1 MAHDSLL
8 TLEAALKRLGD
19 LDRERQSLLEL
30 IQKLKQIRDTMV
42 PLLEKSE
49 RAKAETDAWLQKLDG
64 TVGALLRQAGE
75 WESDLESITR
85 EFKAQGDSVQGK
97 VQDSIN
103 RSAEA
108 VKKLESH
115 LDGLVEAKYRNLE
128 EGFGTLRKGLSAEA
142 IELKEM
148 VQGTAHSVE
157 QKAES
162 RLEEISIKADSM
174 LAKVNEN
181 IGQTNDQLKKIAS
194 RLAAYLT
201 ERTRRLEE
209 SLGAFKGE
217 QASLLQQINK
227 SYEHTREVYKTQLA
241 AIHDIEGSVENLQRE
256 LDKRTEVVA
265 KSVEETRQTLNEEAR
280 FSKDSAV
287 KLQEEVNSLQ
297 KGIGKVNRLT
307 DELRND
313 TASLKHES
321 QENRTN
327 YKRLLMLLLALAC
340 ALLL

>member
-1 MAHDSLL
+1 
-8 TLEAALKRLGD
+8 
-19 LDRERQSLLEL
+19 
-30 IQKLKQIRDTMV
+30 MV

-49 RAKAETDAWLQKLDG
+49 RSKAETDAWLQKIEG

-75 WESDLESITR
+75 WESDLKSVTR

-108 VKKLESH
+108 VRKLESD
-115 LDGLVEAKYRNLE
+115 LGGLVEAKSRSLE
-128 EGFGTLRKGLSAEA
+128 ERFGTLRKELSAEGV
-142 IELKEM
+142 ELKEM
-148 VQGTAHSVE
+148 VQGIARSVE
-157 QKAES
+157 QKAEIN
-162 RLEEISIKADSM
+162 LEETSLKADSM
-174 LAKVNEN
+174 IAKVNEN

-209 SLGAFKGE
+209 SLAAFKGE
-217 QASLLQQINK
+217 QATLLQQINK
-227 SYEHTREVYKTQLA
+227 SYEHMREVYKIQLA
-241 AIHDIEGSVENLQRE
+241 TIHDIEGSVESKQKQLE
-256 LDKRTEVVA
+256 ERTEAVA
-265 KSVEETRQTLNEEAR
+265 KSVEQIQQTLNEEAR
-280 FSKDSAV
+280 SSKDSVV

-327 YKRLLMLLLALAC
+327 YKRLLILLLALAC
-340 ALLL
+340 ALLVGMVLPAILRHF